1 MWKKSQDLAGGGA
14 GENQAAR
21 ESVAVDN
28 VGSPTDVSYLTSPW
42 TGHESS
48 AVEFRNTQRI
58 QAKSTS
64 LSQCWVT
71 SLLGQALSA
80 EDLWKTESSS
90 LGGDADGSSVGEE
103 TASEPLG
110 KQQGRW
116 ESDGCCRM
124 QEVAVKRQFTSFL
137 LRVFPTLVFPL
148 QLLQSFSVIN
158 HMWEKPFKG

>member
-1 MWKKSQDLAGGGA
+1 MAGGGA

-21 ESVAVDN
+21 DSVAVDN
-28 VGSPTDVSYLTSPW
+28 VGSPMDVSYLTSPW

-48 AVEFRNTQRI
+48 AVEFRNAQRI
-58 QAKSTS
+58 QAKLTS

-110 KQQGRW
+110 QQQGR
-116 ESDGCCRM
+116 
-124 QEVAVKRQFTSFL
+124 
-137 LRVFPTLVFPL
+137 
-148 QLLQSFSVIN
+148 
-158 HMWEKPFKG
+158 